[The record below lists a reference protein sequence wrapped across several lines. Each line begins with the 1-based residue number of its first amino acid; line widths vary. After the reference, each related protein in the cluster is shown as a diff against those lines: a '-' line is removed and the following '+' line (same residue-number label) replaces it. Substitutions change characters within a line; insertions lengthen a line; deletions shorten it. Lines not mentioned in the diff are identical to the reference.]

1 MEVYM
6 RITKID
12 NTQFGAGKVKLV
24 RILEKDLSNHFKTIK
39 KITDN
44 TGIDILILKNIETN
58 SLPKTDMYSV
68 IAQQEAA
75 IEPYIIHGAERTI
88 IKRSASK
95 DELGAKI
102 LEAVISAVNKLE
114 EKVEKIAG
122 INPQY
127 LSWMK

>member
-1 MEVYM
+1 M

-95 DELGAKI
+95 DELGAKM